1 MTSRSEHGLQ
11 HVLVVGAGSGLSASI
26 ARRFAAEG
34 LAVSLAARNTEKLAG
49 LADEVGAEVYTCDA
63 SQTDQVDVLFA
74 NLDKAKAGAPDVVV
88 YNPSARVR
96 GSITELNPDDV
107 HHALMVTGF
116 GGFWWRG
123 KRPDACRRQAVAS
136 SSSPA
141 HRRP

>member
-74 NLDKAKAGAPDVVV
+74 NLDKAKGRRTGRGGVQPLGAGA
-88 YNPSARVR
+88 R
-96 GSITELNPDDV
+96 L
-107 HHALMVTGF
+107 HHRA
-116 GGFWWRG
+116 
-123 KRPDACRRQAVAS
+123 
-136 SSSPA
+136 
-141 HRRP
+141 